1 MADDRIAWTQA
12 MGADAPLRRFVGCVG
27 PIEIG
32 TVEYDGANGM
42 FVWSSP
48 LAEDAWGWGPT
59 EHAAKQ
65 ALELWLKGWLE
76 NFRAFFPEP
85 RRANP

>member
-1 MADDRIAWTQA
+1 MPEDRIAWAQA
-12 MGADAPLRRFVGCVG
+12 TGADAPLRRFVGRVG
-27 PIEIG
+27 SVEIG
-32 TVEYDGANGM
+32 TVEYDGSNRM

-65 ALELWLKGWLE
+65 ALELWLKRWLE
-76 NFRAFFPEP
+76 NFRGLLA
-85 RRANP
+85 